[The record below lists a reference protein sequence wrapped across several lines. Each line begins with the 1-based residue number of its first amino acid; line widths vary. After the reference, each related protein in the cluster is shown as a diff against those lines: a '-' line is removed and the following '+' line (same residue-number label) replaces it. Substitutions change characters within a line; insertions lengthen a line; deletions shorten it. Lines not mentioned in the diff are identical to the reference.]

1 MANLPAVGQSAVN
14 LSGTKK
20 KTKAGFEP
28 ICRAQP
34 GSHRLVKAQKTEST
48 IRTEDRAAAD
58 SKPLPLS
65 HVAII
70 MDGNR
75 RWADKK
81 GLPRLFGHKE
91 GVKSLKRLVK
101 HVSPAHLDY
110 LTVYAFSSENWQRG
124 QDEVDYLMELF
135 SQVLKYELAEL
146 AENGVRLR
154 FIGDLAG
161 MPAELT
167 AGLRQAMKDTA
178 ANTGLKLQIALNYGS
193 RLEISEAIAAI
204 VKDVQSGLLSASEI
218 SPRLVSSYLYT
229 KDIPDP
235 DLIIRTG
242 GEMRLSNYLLW
253 QAAYSELYVTQVLWP
268 DFTTTEFDKA
278 IGEYTARQRRYGGD

>member
-1 MANLPAVGQSAVN
+1 M
-14 LSGTKK
+14 T
-20 KTKAGFEP
+20 
-28 ICRAQP
+28 
-34 GSHRLVKAQKTEST
+34 
-48 IRTEDRAAAD
+48 
-58 SKPLPLS
+58 

-75 RWADKK
+75 RWADRK
-81 GLPRLFGHKE
+81 GLPRLIGHKE

-101 HVSPAHLDY
+101 HVSAAHLDF

-154 FIGDLAG
+154 FIGNLAG
-161 MPAELT
+161 MPAQLNR
-167 AGLRQAMKDTA
+167 GLAAAMEDTKL
-178 ANTGLKLQIALNYGS
+178 NQGLKMQVALNYGS
-193 RLEISEAIAAI
+193 RLEITEAVGKIAAE
-204 VKDVQSGLLSASEI
+204 VQAGRLSCSAITPELI
-218 SPRLVSSYLYT
+218 SAHLYT

-253 QAAYSELYVTQVLWP
+253 QAAYAELYVTAVLWP
-268 DFTTTEFDKA
+268 DFTPAEFDRA
-278 IGEYTARQRRYGGD
+278 LAEYSARQRRYGGD